1 MIAPDVKFYAR
12 FVDTTGTKKTPKY
25 TVVQQAGYYPQMESQ
40 RGKDGKISVYL
51 MASKDSGSTKDNAPA
66 MKLQGRN
73 SLNLTGLKEYFVD
86 GGKLSGFAYGYPL
99 DKPTYSKDEK
109 QNPFYDCKDDCY
121 LFVMHQK
128 DANTRPYEFEMVVL
142 ENAKALAP
150 AYCKSL
156 MMGGFN
162 EVLASLRLVA
172 K

>member
-12 FVDTTGTKKTPKY
+12 FVDTTGKKKTPKY
-25 TVVQQAGYYPQMESQ
+25 TIVQQAGYYPQMESQ
-40 RGKDGKISVYL
+40 RGKDGNISVYL

-66 MKLQGRN
+66 MKLQGRK

-109 QNPFYDCKDDCY
+109 PNPFYDCKDDCY
-121 LFVMHQK
+121 LFVIHQNK
-128 DANTRPYEFEMVVL
+128 GEDKPNSIEMLVL

-156 MMGGFN
+156 MMGGFDD
-162 EVLASLRLVA
+162 VLASLRLVA

>member
-1 MIAPDVKFYAR
+1 MIIPDIKYYAR
-12 FVDTTGTKKTPKY
+12 FVDVTGGKKTPKY
-25 TVVQQAGYYPQMESQ
+25 QVIKQAGFYPQMESQ
-40 RGKDGKISVYL
+40 RGKDGNISVYL

-73 SLNLTGLKEYFVD
+73 SLNLTGLKEYFVN

-109 QNPFYDCKDDCY
+109 PNPFYECKDDCY
-121 LFVMHQK
+121 LFVIHQTEG
-128 DANTRPYEFEMVVL
+128 NPRPSEIEMLVMD
-142 ENAKALAP
+142 NAKALAP

-156 MMGGFN
+156 MMGGFD